1 MSDADQVTLDRDDLP
16 QETAADL
23 YDDQALEVIGAFFD
37 DCKDIGALRSKLG
50 RMIASID
57 ERLSLQLSQVI
68 EAKPFKSL
76 EASWR
81 GLEAVVISVDAG
93 ASVKLKIF
101 DLGWD
106 ELSHDMNTASDLRR
120 TVLFKQIRMR
130 ELETAGGEPF
140 GIVLIDHGL
149 SMDLDGDFDDLYTA
163 QLICDL
169 AESCVCPFILG
180 IGEDFFGEAD
190 AAWMTD
196 TRRISAVLSSRDYEA
211 WHRLRNRPN
220 ARFLGLVFPETL
232 LRGRHQDLD
241 IGFRFHQWPSQSTG
255 LWGNAGYAFLRT
267 VIAEYQRCAWFGFLK
282 LIGETAGMGAVLAKQ
297 FGERGRYRF
306 TLGTGQFYSEQGF
319 IPLCESGK
327 SHDLYF
333 VGNRSVTD
341 CKDNPVLEVLTQLQS
356 VLIAC
361 RVVHYI
367 KVQIRALIGQI
378 KTASEC
384 QLILNNWLDNYCSN
398 VAEAAPDVLARYP
411 LREARVQVND
421 ASGYDARFS
430 CEIYIRPQ
438 YQIDH
443 MMSDIKLATEFG
455 SDKEGAGS

>member
-1 MSDADQVTLDRDDLP
+1 MSDADQVTLDREDLP

-23 YDDQALEVIGAFFD
+23 YDDQALAIFRALSEE
-37 DCKDIGALRSKLG
+37 CKDIGALRSKLG

-57 ERLSLQLSQVI
+57 ERLSQQLSHII
-68 EAKPFKSL
+68 EAKAFKKL
-76 EASWR
+76 ETSWR
-81 GLEAVVISVDAG
+81 GLAAVVNSVETG

-101 DLGWD
+101 DLSWQ

-120 TVLFKQIRMR
+120 TVLFGHVRMR

-149 SMDLDGDFDDLYTA
+149 SMDVEGDYDDLYTA

-169 AESCVCPFILG
+169 AEACVCPFIMG

-196 TRRISAVLSSRDYEA
+196 TRRINSVLSSRDYAA
-211 WHRLRNRPN
+211 WHLLRDRPN

-232 LRGRHQDLD
+232 LRGRYQDLD

-267 VIAEYQRCAWFGFLK
+267 VLAEYQRCAWFGFLK
-282 LIGETAGMGAVLAKQ
+282 LIGESPGMGAVLSKQ
-297 FGERGRYRF
+297 DGERGRYRF
-306 TLGTGQFYSEQGF
+306 TLGTGQFFSEQGF

-333 VGNRSVTD
+333 VGNRSVTA
-341 CKDNPVLEVLTQLQS
+341 CKENPVLEVLTQLQS

-411 LREARVQVND
+411 MREARVQVNE
-421 ASGYDARFS
+421 ASGHDARFS

-455 SDKEGAGS
+455 TTKEGAGA

>member
-16 QETAADL
+16 QETAAGL
-23 YDDQALEVIGAFFD
+23 YDDQALEVIGAFID
-37 DCKDIGALRSKLG
+37 GCKDIGALRSKLG
-50 RMIASID
+50 RMITSID

-68 EAKPFKSL
+68 EAKPFESL

-81 GLEAVVISVDAG
+81 GLEAVVTSVDAG

-101 DLGWD
+101 DLGWKD
-106 ELSHDMNTASDLRR
+106 LSHDMNTASDLRR

-149 SMDLDGDFDDLYTA
+149 SMDVDGDFDDLYTA

-190 AAWMTD
+190 TAWMTD

-297 FGERGRYRF
+297 VGERGRYRF

-341 CKDNPVLEVLTQLQS
+341 CNDNHVLEVLTQIQS

-384 QLILNNWLDNYCSN
+384 QLLLNNWLDNYCSN

-411 LREARVQVND
+411 LREARVQVNE
-421 ASGYDARFS
+421 AAGYDARFS

-443 MMSDIKLATEFG
+443 MISDIKLATEFG
-455 SDKEGAGS
+455 SDKEGAG